1 MDDKDYPLKKTA
13 RLAGFLY
20 FIWILSGLYSLMF
33 IPSQIEMSGDAA
45 ATAYNILSN
54 EFLFRTGIINDLINS
69 CIWIVMILFLYRLF
83 KPVNRYLVKLLFAFV
98 IVQIPAVFILE
109 GFNITALMI
118 LKGKGLQT
126 FEAGQ
131 RLDIAMQFLKFSDY
145 AVLTLEFYWGLWLL
159 PLGILIMKSDFIPR
173 FLGIWLIING
183 IALLILSFTD
193 ILLPQYRN
201 MIFKI
206 AIPAMFGEVAFM
218 LWLLIK
224 GVKNNVSSIENN
236 KVLSI

>member
-1 MDDKDYPLKKTA
+1 MDNKEYPLKKTA

-20 FIWILSGLYSLMF
+20 LIWILSGLYSLMF
-33 IPSQIEMSGDAA
+33 IPSQIDMNGDAA
-45 ATAYNILSN
+45 GTAHNILSH

-69 CIWIVMILFLYRLF
+69 SIWIVMILLLYRLF
-83 KPVNRYLVKLLFAFV
+83 KPVNKYLVKVLFAFV

-109 GFNITALMI
+109 GFNLTALMF
-118 LKGKGLQT
+118 LKGEGLQT
-126 FEAGQ
+126 FEAVQ
-131 RLDIAMQFLKFSDY
+131 RLDLAIQFLKFGDY
-145 AVLTLEFYWGLWLL
+145 AVLALEFYWGLWLL
-159 PLGILIMKSDFIPR
+159 PLGILSWRSGFIPR

-183 IALLILSFTD
+183 IALLILSFSD
-193 ILLPQYRN
+193 ILFPQYRD

-224 GVKNNVSSIENN
+224 GVKNNVSENENN
-236 KVLSI
+236 KVLK